1 VIEQAFDPT
10 VPRFAPIRTARRPRI
25 SPVNEVAAPLGPTLK
40 HVQVR
45 EYVRSLIQDLP
56 EGAPAPSER
65 GLMQHFGVARM
76 TVRQAIDALV
86 SEGLLERA
94 PARGTFVCKSPR
106 PVWRPL
112 SFTEDAR
119 ARGWNVTTET
129 LQTGLGQAGPGVAK
143 ALGITVGDS
152 VVHWRRRRRHD
163 DVPLCYQDVYLN
175 EILLPGFLQTSLP
188 DSLYSLLA
196 ARGLRPTAAEDQLT
210 ADLANAVDADLLDL
224 EIGDPVLRHSR
235 RGLVGD
241 AVIELS
247 RSVYAGARYTWWS
260 PLTVSP

>member
-1 VIEQAFDPT
+1 VD
-10 VPRFAPIRTARRPRI
+10 
-25 SPVNEVAAPLGPTLK
+25 EVAVPLGTRLK

-45 EYVRSLIQDLP
+45 EYVRDLIDELP

-94 PARGTFVCKSPR
+94 PARGTFVCKGPR
-106 PVWRPL
+106 PVTRPL

-119 ARGWNVTTET
+119 ARGWVVTTET

-143 ALGITVGDS
+143 ALGITPGDS

-163 DVPLCYQDVYLN
+163 DVALCYQDVYLN
-175 EILLPGFLQTSLP
+175 EILLPGFLQAGLP

-196 ARGLRPTAAEDQLT
+196 VRGLRPTAAEDQLT
-210 ADLANAVDADLLDL
+210 ADVANAVDADLLDL
-224 EIGDPVLRHSR
+224 EIGAPVLRHSR
-235 RGLVGD
+235 RGLVGEV
-241 AVIELS
+241 VIELS
-247 RSVYAGARYTWWS
+247 RSVYAGARFTWWS
-260 PLTVSP
+260 PLVLTQ

>member
-1 VIEQAFDPT
+1 VD
-10 VPRFAPIRTARRPRI
+10 
-25 SPVNEVAAPLGPTLK
+25 EVAVPLGSTLK

-45 EYVRSLIQDLP
+45 EYVRDLIQGLP

-86 SEGLLERA
+86 AEGLLERA

-106 PVWRPL
+106 PASRPL

-119 ARGWNVTTET
+119 ARGWTVSTET
-129 LQTGLGQAGPGVAK
+129 LQSGLGQAGPGVAK
-143 ALGITVGDS
+143 ALGISVGDS

-175 EILLPGFLQTSLP
+175 EILLPGFLATDLP
-188 DSLYSLLA
+188 DSLYSMLA

-210 ADLANAVDADLLDL
+210 ADLANGADADLLDL
-224 EIGDPVLRHSR
+224 NIGAPVLRHSR

-247 RSVYAGARYTWWS
+247 RTVYAGARFTWWS
-260 PLTVSP
+260 PLSVNP

>member
-1 VIEQAFDPT
+1 
-10 VPRFAPIRTARRPRI
+10 
-25 SPVNEVAAPLGPTLK
+25 VNEVAVPLGTTLK

-45 EYVRSLIQDLP
+45 EYVRDLIQDLP

-94 PARGTFVCKSPR
+94 PARGTFVCKNPR
-106 PVWRPL
+106 PVVRPL

-119 ARGWNVTTET
+119 ARGWSVTAET
-129 LQTGLGQAGPGVAK
+129 LQHGLGQAGPGVAK
-143 ALGITVGDS
+143 ALGLTAGDP
-152 VVHWRRRRRHD
+152 VIHWRRRRRHD
-163 DVPLCYQDVYLN
+163 ERPVCYQDVYLN
-175 EILLPGFLQTSLP
+175 EILLPGFLQTGLP
-188 DSLYSLLA
+188 ESLYSVLA

-210 ADLANAVDADLLDL
+210 ADLANAVDADLLHL
-224 EIGDPVLRHSR
+224 KIGDPVLRHSR

-241 AVIELS
+241 VVIELS
-247 RSVYAGARYTWWS
+247 RSVYVGSRFTWWS

>member
-1 VIEQAFDPT
+1 VD
-10 VPRFAPIRTARRPRI
+10 
-25 SPVNEVAAPLGPTLK
+25 EVAVPLGTTLK

-45 EYVRSLIQDLP
+45 EYVRDLVQDLP

-106 PVWRPL
+106 PVSRPL

-119 ARGWNVTTET
+119 ARGWTVTTET

-143 ALGITVGDS
+143 ALGITPGDS
-152 VVHWRRRRRHD
+152 VIHWRRRRRHD
-163 DVPLCYQDVYLN
+163 HTPLCYQDVYLN
-175 EILLPGFLQTSLP
+175 EILLPGFLQTGLP

-196 ARGLRPTAAEDQLT
+196 ARGLRPTAAEDQFT

-224 EIGDPVLRHSR
+224 DLGDPVLRHSR

-247 RSVYAGARYTWWS
+247 RSVYAGSRFTWWS

>member
-1 VIEQAFDPT
+1 
-10 VPRFAPIRTARRPRI
+10 
-25 SPVNEVAAPLGPTLK
+25 VALPLGTMLK

-45 EYVRSLIQDLP
+45 EYVRDLIQDLP

-65 GLMQHFGVARM
+65 GLMQQFGVARM

-106 PVWRPL
+106 PISRPL
-112 SFTEDAR
+112 SFAEDAR
-119 ARGWNVTTET
+119 ARGWTTTTET
-129 LQTGLGQAGPGVAK
+129 LQQGLGQAGPGVAK
-143 ALGITVGDS
+143 ALGITPGDP
-152 VVHWRRRRRHD
+152 VIHWRRRRLHD

-175 EILLPGFLQTSLP
+175 EVLLPGFLQTGLP
-188 DSLYSLLA
+188 ESLYSMLA

-210 ADLANAVDADLLDL
+210 ADVANAVDADLLDVQVN
-224 EIGDPVLRHSR
+224 DPVLRHSR

-241 AVIELS
+241 VVIELS
-247 RSVYAGARYTWWS
+247 RSVYAGRRFTWWS
-260 PLTVSP
+260 PLSVAP